1 MRIATALTV
10 LVVGASAAPQPQF
23 GGLKKLLSSFSGDE
37 KPGPGSGDDGDYESV
52 PYETVQV
59 YEVGCTLMIKVGQR

>member
-1 MRIATALTV
+1 MRIATALTI
-10 LVVGASAAPQPQF
+10 LVAGASAAPQPQI

-59 YEVGCTLMIKVGQR
+59 YEVGCTLTLKVR